1 MHGTVQGT
9 ALQPCASSSP
19 AIKAKSTIQCEP
31 GSLMITLLWTVVC
44 ATVIVHHHHQMCAYK
59 LQAASSGTPRARL
72 EKSSSL
78 PAAEADSTA
87 RIMASL
93 SRAAS
98 SSHSLEN
105 TSSSSDGEVAPSSK
119 ASFTSQRS
127 GSPFTA
133 KRDKS
138 FLDVQRFLGD
148 SLSKSASKGKSIA
161 KQLQVSLYVPV
172 SSASPKGQAVQT
184 RTHRIS
190 DHIRVSLKHA
200 A

>member
-1 MHGTVQGT
+1 MIFAHAV
-9 ALQPCASSSP
+9 PSR
-19 AIKAKSTIQCEP
+19 AK
-31 GSLMITLLWTVVC
+31 
-44 ATVIVHHHHQMCAYK
+44 
-59 LQAASSGTPRARL
+59 L

-78 PAAEADSTA
+78 PAAESDSTA

-98 SSHSLEN
+98 SSHSLDS
-105 TSSSSDGEVAPSSK
+105 SSSSDDAPGPSSK

-148 SLSKSASKGKSIA
+148 SLSKSASKGKSFA
-161 KQLQVSLYVPV
+161 KQLQVRGDSSLLVSADWVRLQGLGKRKLPV
-172 SSASPKGQAVQT
+172 FV
-184 RTHRIS
+184 RIICIFS
-190 DHIRVSLKHA
+190 F
-200 A
+200 